1 MKTNMKLK
9 NFFGTMAAIV
19 LTLALLGGCA
29 TMSTKKTPAVVATGT
44 GTVVFLD
51 KYEFKPP
58 PQGWVMMKNVEGGD
72 FELGFLLFEKG
83 EFPSQTT
90 FMYDDQ
96 PYGSSQE
103 LEKRADYYCTK
114 FLFNSGIDLKVD
126 KKERLMINGRDAL
139 AIDMGGENRITKE
152 KAKSR
157 VYLIK
162 KGSRIIS
169 FVCTQWRPL
178 DAPFSQEPFDHYET
192 FVQSFKFLKKDFYE
206 AFEEELKKL
215 RERSQKEMENAIKL
229 IISEVKKW
237 L

>member
-1 MKTNMKLK
+1 MKTEIKLK
-9 NFFGTMAAIV
+9 HIFGTIISIALTVV
-19 LTLALLGGCA
+19 LLSSCA
-29 TMSTKKTPAVVATGT
+29 TTSTEKTPTVVATGH

-96 PYGSSQE
+96 PYGSSQD
-103 LEKRADYYCTK
+103 LGKRADYYCTK
-114 FLFNSGIDLKVD
+114 FLFNSGIDLEV
-126 KKERLMINGRDAL
+126 KKRERLTINGREAL
-139 AIDMGGENRITKE
+139 AIDMGGENKIAKE

-162 KGSRIIS
+162 KGSRIVS

-178 DAPFSQEPFDHYET
+178 NASFSQEPFDHYET

-206 AFEEELKKL
+206 TFEEELKKAGL
-215 RERSQKEMENAIKL
+215 
-229 IISEVKKW
+229 
-237 L
+237 